1 MKVAG
6 FLLVVLIFVIS
17 TPHPEVAS
25 ATDVVQIT
33 GYVYD
38 VEGNPVEGVL
48 VFANSLAPPWV
59 DYGHTSTNA
68 RGHYTLSFQRPKRLD
83 IPVPSTGGRPVYE
96 GYGIWV
102 DSFRQGLMPAYLV
115 VNAENTNVIEQD
127 FVLEP
132 AGIIRLS
139 AYDPNGSLIE
149 RFPDRP
155 TVFTTDLNWRFLRSQ
170 LGYMPDG
177 GILALGLGI
186 PYVINVP
193 WDVPGFG
200 RVILRADNGGKGFEL
215 TKQGETVT
223 INLNYELAR
232 TEYRLL
238 KESYDKYIADSYTF
252 PEGSLLRIQ
261 SAGRLIETAHS
272 AIDEVQKAH
281 LSDLC
286 LNQTLWVGE
295 DLEIERARQDIE
307 KYRKGDVILRF
318 VDENGNPNEG
328 ADISLTQVTHD
339 FLFGT
344 ELNEFFKET
353 TMNYALLSLSW
364 VYTEPSLGHFC
375 WETLPTRTYL
385 ESFREKGF
393 RLGGEHLINLEPSP
407 ETWRTG
413 LLSLSFEELKDKV
426 YEHVYTLVSEYA
438 DLIDYWTVVTN
449 PYYQVNY
456 MGFTREQ
463 VIDLYR
469 TAIRVVRTID
479 PTAKVLVFVDHICGW
494 TVGSP
499 PYDDTYTVD
508 PYTYLGHLKD
518 YGIDHDGIALG
529 LVYGSVDE
537 FPKGFWMDISQ
548 IQLAKTDIV
557 TFPFRDLG
565 SISRLL
571 DWYGTLNEPIHITYF
586 HAPANFTS
594 NLGYWHR
601 RSWDEK
607 LQSEW
612 VEKFYTIAFS
622 KPMMTDITYMTALD
636 ADYVTTGRGIVSAKY
651 IPRESFYTL
660 QKLITEDWTTHLEMK
675 TNANG
680 EIVFRGFAGDYSITV
695 ITKDFTGNFT
705 IHVYEEASNTY
716 TINLGKIKAE
726 RAIAQAG
733 GAVSRAKAEGR
744 SIYLDRAEN
753 LLEDAR
759 KALIEENYTQAI
771 LLAEEASRAA
781 DNAVTWLVI
790 PATIAFAGA
799 VLYGCAVFHRR
810 VRGKKREPSH
820 RALSS
825 VQT

>member
-6 FLLVVLIFVIS
+6 FLLIVLIFIIS
-17 TPHPEVAS
+17 IPHPEVAS
-25 ATDVVQIT
+25 ATDVVQIA

-38 VEGNPVEGVL
+38 VEGNPVKSVL

-59 DYGHTSTNA
+59 DYGYANTDA

-83 IPVPSTGGRPVYE
+83 VPVSSTGGRPVYE

-102 DSFRQGLMPAYLV
+102 DSVREGLMPAFLV
-115 VNAENTNVIEQD
+115 VNTENTNVIEQD

-132 AGIIRLS
+132 AGRIRIK
-139 AYDPNGSLIE
+139 AYDSTGSLIE

-155 TVFTTDLNWRFLRSQ
+155 TPFTTDLYWRVSRSQ
-170 LGYMPDG
+170 FIRDAGMFV
-177 GILALGLGI
+177 LGLGT
-186 PYVINVP
+186 PYVINFP
-193 WDVPGFG
+193 WDAQGFG
-200 RVILRADNGGKGFEL
+200 RVILRADNGGKGFKL

-223 INLNYELAR
+223 VNLNYELAR

-238 KESYDKYIADSYTF
+238 KESYDKYLADNYTF
-252 PEGSLLRIQ
+252 PKGTLLRIQ
-261 SAGRLIETAHS
+261 SAGRLIETALS
-272 AIDEVQKAH
+272 ATDEVQKAH

-295 DLEIERARQDIE
+295 DLEIERALQDIE
-307 KYRKGDVILRF
+307 KYRKGDVILRV
-318 VDENGNPNEG
+318 VDENDKPIEG
-328 ADISLTQVTHD
+328 ADVSLTQVTHD

-344 ELNEFFKET
+344 ELNKFFKET
-353 TMNYALLSLSW
+353 AMNYALQPLSW

-385 ESFREKGF
+385 ESFRETGF
-393 RLGGEHLINLEPSP
+393 RLGGEHLINLEPTP
-407 ETWRTG
+407 ETWTTG
-413 LLSLSFEELKDKV
+413 LLGLSFEELKDKV

-438 DLIDYWTVVTN
+438 DYIDYWTVVTN
-449 PYYQVNY
+449 PHYQSNY

-463 VIDLYR
+463 VIELYK

-494 TVGSP
+494 AVGP
-499 PYDDTYTVD
+499 LPYDDKYSVD
-508 PYTYLGHLKD
+508 PYTYLSRLD
-518 YGIDHDGIALG
+518 EYGIDHDGIALG

-622 KPMMTDITYMTALD
+622 KLMMTDITYMTALD

-660 QKLITEDWTTHLEMK
+660 EKLITEDWTTRLHMK
-675 TNANG
+675 TDANG
-680 EIVFRGFAGDYSITV
+680 QLEFRGFAGDYNITV
-695 ITKDFTGNFT
+695 STKDFTGNFT
-705 IHVYEEASNTY
+705 IHVDEGASNTY
-716 TINLGKIKAE
+716 TIDLGRAIAGGKAE
-726 RAIAQAG
+726 RAIGQAEE
-733 GAVSRAKAEGR
+733 AVGRAKAEGR
-744 SIYLDRAEN
+744 TIYLDKAEN

-781 DNAVTWLVI
+781 DLAVTWLVI
-790 PATIAFAGA
+790 PTVIAFAG
-799 VLYGCAVFHRR
+799 VVVSTMILYRR
-810 VRGKKREPSH
+810 VRAKKRKPP
-820 RALSS
+820 A
-825 VQT
+825 V